1 MDVYRQAA
9 EIVECVKN
17 GSGTAKALCLR
28 KEVQKKKQ
36 TYAVVCE
43 TLRYYELLKDVLDM
57 AQFWE
62 NYPRTSKSLAMVMC
76 YDQVIGKGVN
86 TNNDTTARAIRQSS
100 AYLREAYW
108 RVEKHHVVPPRV
120 KDDNGIEVLREG
132 EEINDPSSVPS
143 PASYS
148 SGRSIHYNVL
158 PRYARV
164 NTLKIQKKVLLE
176 RLERAREGA
185 RKREREDD
193 PNNNGKKTRKVLPV
207 FHEDALI
214 PDLLVFPSGTD
225 LHAHPAVRTGQLIL
239 QDRAS
244 CLPAAVLLDVLPSRL
259 SFEEKNR
266 SPLEYVVDACAAPGN
281 KTTHLAAL
289 GAEQGIKIMAIE
301 RDAPRAKLLENR
313 VHTLGASDYVNVMC
327 MDFFDLTSGDREA
340 TEAILLDPSCSASG
354 VMTRVDVVVAKQQQ
368 ERSQKQLKELSS
380 QPTKSIDSFGSHVEK
395 NRQNYSKNNSMYA
408 QERCT
413 SDEGVEDIKV
423 TSAEDAVGEKDE
435 NAVLEER
442 VMKLGRLQRKLL
454 AHSLLSFDNCRTVV
468 YSTCSIHVEENENVV
483 REVLLDERVIKRGW
497 TLTNILPN
505 KNQWK
510 TRGIK
515 DENSISLEYT
525 IRCDPTVDA
534 TNGFFVARFDRPTP
548 GKK

>member
-17 GSGTAKALCLR
+17 GGGTAKALCLR
-28 KEVQKKKQ
+28 KEVQKKRQ

-43 TLRYYELLKDVLDM
+43 TLRYYELLQDVLDM

-62 NYPRTSKSLAMVMC
+62 YYPRTSKSLAMVMC

-86 TNNDTTARAIRQSS
+86 TNNDTTARAIRESS

-108 RVEKHHVVPPRV
+108 RVEKHHVIPPRV
-120 KDDNGIEVLREG
+120 KDGDCIEELGEG
-132 EEINDPSSVPS
+132 EEKSDPSSAASPS
-143 PASYS
+143 SYP
-148 SGRSIHYNVL
+148 SGRSIPCHSL

-185 RKREREDD
+185 RKREREDG
-193 PNNNGKKTRKVLPV
+193 PNNNGKKPRKVLPP

-244 CLPAAVLLDVLPSRL
+244 CLPAAVLLDALPFQL

-289 GAEQGIKIMAIE
+289 GAERGIKIMAIE
-301 RDAPRAKLLENR
+301 RDASRSKLLESR

-327 MDFFDLTSGDREA
+327 MDFFDLSSGDREA
-340 TEAILLDPSCSASG
+340 AEAILLDPSCSASG
-354 VMTRVDVVVAKQQQ
+354 VMSRVDVVVAKQQQ
-368 ERSQKQLKELSS
+368 ERSQSKQKELSS
-380 QPTKSIDSFGSHVEK
+380 QSTKGVESFCSHAEK
-395 NRQNYSKNNSMYA
+395 NRDHHPKNSRINTL
-408 QERCT
+408 ERST
-413 SDEGVEDIKV
+413 SDEGVEV
-423 TSAEDAVGEKDE
+423 GGTAMTEDAVGDE
-435 NAVLEER
+435 DDETLLEER
-442 VMKLGRLQRKLL
+442 VMKLARLQRKLL
-454 AHSLLSFDNCRTVV
+454 AHALLSFDNCRSVV

-483 REVLLDERVIKRGW
+483 REVLLDERVTKRGW

-505 KNQWK
+505 ATQWR

-515 DENSISLEYT
+515 DESGIPLEYT
-525 IRCDPTVDA
+525 IRCDPAEDA
-534 TNGFFVARFDRPTP
+534 TNGFFVARFDRLTP